1 VLHLE
6 DDWAF
11 DPEAGSFLRDSL
23 AVLAEN
29 PSCFQVHLR
38 HRASSVHPVHATEL
52 RTKDGVAYRRLL
64 YDWAAGGDEG
74 LRWQGFSL
82 GPGLR
87 RLSHIRALG
96 DLETY
101 GSEIH
106 VQAAFK
112 SFGLWAAA
120 LEHGV
125 LEHTGDNYSQRVVWE
140 SSTTRAGKV
149 V

>member
-1 VLHLE
+1 MK
-6 DDWAF
+6 
-11 DPEAGSFLRDSL
+11 SS
-23 AVLAEN
+23 AVTMAHSGIEWVDIVFN
-29 PSCFQVHLR
+29 WCV
-38 HRASSVHPVHATEL
+38 
-52 RTKDGVAYRRLL
+52 RLL

-120 LEHGV
+120 L
-125 LEHTGDNYSQRVVWE
+125 
-140 SSTTRAGKV
+140 
-149 V
+149 